1 MWTATDSEITFTVKS
16 KETETWTNGMKQET
30 REAMNAVWKIKYTLS
45 GDSLTLTGSDLPKEL
60 ANNTVYRRSN

>member
-1 MWTATDSEITFTVKS
+1 
-16 KETETWTNGMKQET
+16 MKQET

-45 GDSLTLTGSDLPKEL
+45 GDSLMLTGSDLPKEL